1 MRKSRG
7 KTGEEKSVNDP
18 GAHVVVGDR
27 TAGRFNDSKQGSLT
41 WPEVVFMLV
50 PQPKSRSKS
59 VDRAFIKAK
68 KRVTTVEQRDAGKVE
83 RERQKAGRQIDGSA
97 NRS

>member
-1 MRKSRG
+1 M
-7 KTGEEKSVNDP
+7 
-18 GAHVVVGDR
+18 
-27 TAGRFNDSKQGSLT
+27 GRFSDSKQGSLT

-50 PQPKSRSKS
+50 RQTKSRSKS
-59 VDRAFIKAK
+59 DDRAFVVAK

-83 RERQKAGRQIDGSA
+83 REQQNAGRQIDGSA